1 MPKFYFQERKTHY
14 SRTFFLE
21 KVEEK
26 QKTFIDICFVAKKY
40 KVHIINVIN

>member
-1 MPKFYFQERKTHY
+1 MPKLYFQERKTRY
-14 SRTFFLE
+14 KRTFFLE

-26 QKTFIDICFVAKKY
+26 KTFIDISFVAKKY